1 MKALIVTRVSGF
13 LPQFEANN
21 VKILQEMGF
30 EVHYAAN
37 FNTVVYGKD
46 NHRLD
51 GMGLICHQIDFERS
65 PFSNGVRKAYHQ
77 LKELMEQEAFDLIH
91 CHMPMSGVV
100 TRMAAQAVRKKSGRK
115 VPVLYT
121 AHGLHFYEGAPLKNW
136 IYYPVERYLSRFT
149 DRLIL
154 INEED
159 YQRAKKFPVR
169 GKVYR
174 IHGVGIDCEQ
184 LLKKAE
190 QNVDQ
195 DSKTEQSSW
204 KEKVTLLTVGE
215 LAPGKN
221 HKVVL
226 DALAKL
232 SDPDIGYYICGEGQ
246 CMEALRQRVRELKL
260 EKQVHFLGYRTD
272 VVSLL
277 KKADIFVFPSLR
289 EGMPVA
295 VMEAMAL
302 ACPVVA
308 YDIRGCRELIV
319 DQKGGILLQDKS
331 IEALTQAI
339 QELAND
345 PSERKRF
352 GVFNQ
357 EKVKEYSDTVV
368 KEERKRIYK
377 EVLREAERQDR
388 RNIFRSTLKGRK
400 EGQKTE

>member
-1 MKALIVTRVSGF
+1 M
-13 LPQFEANN
+13 
-21 VKILQEMGF
+21 
-30 EVHYAAN
+30 
-37 FNTVVYGKD
+37 
-46 NHRLD
+46 
-51 GMGLICHQIDFERS
+51 
-65 PFSNGVRKAYHQ
+65 
-77 LKELMEQEAFDLIH
+77 
-91 CHMPMSGVV
+91 
-100 TRMAAQAVRKKSGRK
+100 
-115 VPVLYT
+115 
-121 AHGLHFYEGAPLKNW
+121 
-136 IYYPVERYLSRFT
+136 
-149 DRLIL
+149 
-154 INEED
+154 
-159 YQRAKKFPVR
+159 
-169 GKVYR
+169 
-174 IHGVGIDCEQ
+174 
-184 LLKKAE
+184 
-190 QNVDQ
+190 DQ

-319 DQKGGILLQDKS
+319 NQKGGILLQDKS

-377 EVLREAERQDR
+377 EVLRGAERQDR

-400 EGQKTE
+400 EGQKT

>member
-1 MKALIVTRVSGF
+1 MKKKALLVTRVSGF
-13 LPQFEANN
+13 VPQFETDA
-21 VKILQEMGF
+21 VHILQDMGY

-37 FNTVVYGKD
+37 FDQIVYGKD
-46 NHRLD
+46 NNRAVEL
-51 GMGLICHQIDFERS
+51 GLICHPI
-65 PFSNGVRKAYHQ
+65 PFARKLFCKENRKAYRM
-77 LKELMEQEAFDLIH
+77 LKELMKKEQFDLVH
-91 CHMPMSGVV
+91 CHMPLTGVLA
-100 TRMAAQAVRKKSGRK
+100 RMAAKKTK
-115 VPVLYT
+115 TATVIYT
-121 AHGLHFYEGAPLKNW
+121 GHGFHFYSGASVKHW
-136 IYYPVERYLSRFT
+136 IFYPIERFMARYT
-149 DRLIL
+149 DGLVT

-195 DSKTEQSSW
+195 ASKTEQSSW

-319 DQKGGILLQDKS
+319 NQKGGILLQDKS